1 MFSHGISWNHDM
13 QYKHSLVERMERY
26 PELNY
31 RNFLKHEAPVREM
44 GGYLRELRNLQVSK

>member
-1 MFSHGISWNHDM
+1 M